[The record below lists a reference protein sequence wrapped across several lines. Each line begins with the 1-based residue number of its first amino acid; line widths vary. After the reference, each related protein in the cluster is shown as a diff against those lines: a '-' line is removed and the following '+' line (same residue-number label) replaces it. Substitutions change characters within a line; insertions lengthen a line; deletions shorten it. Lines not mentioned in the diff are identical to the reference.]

1 MTVVDSLI
9 RMSEWL
15 DENVCKDLKFKA
27 PPKDSRE
34 PINGKYEYKEV
45 TPKAFPMFLPTTD
58 RLPPGII
65 SSIPSICVQLV
76 TGKDKNIESSRELN
90 INLGFS
96 CWNPGLHSK
105 DIYYPAEVRPEEPEP
120 YRSTADGWMDVW
132 NFIDY
137 ALRKIEMVTDM
148 NGLEIVQSEPITYGP
163 YKEQE
168 SVPDYYPHWFAWVN
182 LTVRSHYLRNNVEDK
197 LYEEF
202 L

>member
-9 RMSEWL
+9 KMSEWL
-15 DENVCKDLKFKA
+15 DENVCKNLKFKA
-27 PPKDSRE
+27 PPKDMQK
-34 PINGKYEYKEV
+34 PINGKYEYQEV
-45 TPKAFPMFLPTTD
+45 TPKAFPMFLPTSD

-76 TGKDKNIESSRELN
+76 KGTDDNIKTSRELN

-105 DIYYPAEVRPEEPEP
+105 DIYYPEGARPEEPEP

-132 NFIDY
+132 NFVDY
-137 ALRKIEMVTDM
+137 ALRQIEMVTEM

-163 YKEQE
+163 YKEQDA
-168 SVPDYYPHWFAWVN
+168 VPDYYSHWFAWIN